1 MLARNPRYKK
11 ACSKGG
17 HSQFASFISI
27 SFTSTIAPSAP
38 LQAWLWERSSVPERE
53 CRRKCMALHSAL
65 ASAYALA
72 AGMQVAAACG
82 EERHRSGSTEGC
94 YAESSYES

>member
-1 MLARNPRYKK
+1 MLARDPRYKK
-11 ACSKGG
+11 VCSKGG

-27 SFTSTIAPSAP
+27 SFKSMIAPSAP

-65 ASAYALA
+65 ASAYASA

-82 EERHRSGSTEGC
+82 ERHRSGSTEGC
-94 YAESSYES
+94 CAESSYES